1 MMPRRLLHSV
11 RRTETFGSKPPPYR
25 GPDRRGIISSP
36 GRNEARPWKFAALG
50 ALTVVL
56 PFLIVDLLATLG
68 RSRLP
73 ARVWT
78 TGATDTAFLAFLFCA
93 VFLAVR
99 WRLVG
104 EAAAGA
110 LAGVALILG
119 FVIVPTFAEMPAA
132 AHPFSAALRLLG
144 VGSLVWTAS
153 FAVTSPEVR
162 SDLRPAAVA
171 AAGLL
176 IPLALATPIAFSPAR
191 VIVTSQPGGVGVA
204 EALEALACV
213 LGAVVALREA
223 VRRRRL
229 LHGATAAA
237 LFAVG
242 AASGITA
249 SGVTA
254 SSRAWSILP
263 SLLLVAAATALLT
276 TVVGKVNSALR
287 AVVDVDLRGRRRWE
301 AAESQ
306 LALLRRVQLG
316 QEHDINST
324 LGAVDGALLVLQHH
338 GDRLSRERADQLISA
353 SREQINWLRTLLLGG
368 DGSTTSYNVSELLGA
383 VVSLRSGGPQAVSCN
398 VSPDLRIVGRPDRL
412 ALVVN
417 NLLANAAA
425 YAPSAQVTVR
435 ARSDDNPDG
444 MGIEV
449 VVADDGPGM
458 GDIDRRRAF
467 ERGWRGAQSEKVPG
481 NGLGLSQCR
490 EMVDAEGGRIKLA
503 PTDPTSAPGC
513 QGLSVNVWLPAAREA
528 KADPVRSMA

>member
-1 MMPRRLLHSV
+1 
-11 RRTETFGSKPPPYR
+11 
-25 GPDRRGIISSP
+25 
-36 GRNEARPWKFAALG
+36 
-50 ALTVVL
+50 
-56 PFLIVDLLATLG
+56 
-68 RSRLP
+68 
-73 ARVWT
+73 VWT

-110 LAGVALILG
+110 LAGVALVLG

-144 VGSLVWTAS
+144 VGSLVWTAI
-153 FAVTSPEVR
+153 FAVTCTEVR

-176 IPLALATPIAFSPAR
+176 IPLALASPIAFSPAR
-191 VIVTSQPGGVGVA
+191 IIVTSQPGGVGVA
-204 EALEALACV
+204 EALEALACA

-223 VRRRRL
+223 VRRRRI
-229 LHGATAAA
+229 LHWATAAA
-237 LFAVG
+237 LFAVA

-254 SSRAWSILP
+254 TSRAWSILP
-263 SLLLVAAATALLT
+263 SLLLVAAATVLLT
-276 TVVGKVNSALR
+276 TVVGKVNTALS

-316 QEHDINST
+316 QEHDIIST
-324 LGAVDGALLVLQHH
+324 LGAVDGALLVLQHQR
-338 GDRLSRERADQLISA
+338 DRLSPERVDQLTSA
-353 SREQINWLRTLLLGG
+353 AREQINWLRTLLLGG
-368 DGSTTSYNVSELLGA
+368 DGSTASYNVSELLSA
-383 VVSLRSGGPQAVSCN
+383 VVSLRSAGPQAVSCD
-398 VSPDLRIVGRPDRL
+398 VSPDLHIIGRPDRL

-425 YAPSAQVTVR
+425 YAPSAQVAVR

-444 MGIEV
+444 TGIEV

-467 ERGWRGAQSEKVPG
+467 EPGWRGAQSEKAPG

-490 EMVDAEGGRIKLA
+490 DMVEAEGGRIKLSL
-503 PTDPTSAPGC
+503 TDPAAAPGG
-513 QGLSVNVWLPAAREA
+513 QGLSVHLWLPAAGETT
-528 KADPVRSMA
+528 ADPAWSMA